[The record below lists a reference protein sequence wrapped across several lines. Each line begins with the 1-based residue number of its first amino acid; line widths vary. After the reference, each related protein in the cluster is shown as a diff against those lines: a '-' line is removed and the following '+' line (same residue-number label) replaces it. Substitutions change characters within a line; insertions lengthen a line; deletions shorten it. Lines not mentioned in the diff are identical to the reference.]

1 MSKFTFEEQV
11 KYFEKKLNLPTNSYL
26 DVLGEEHDYFFMV
39 AGANRNEVLTAF
51 REAVDDAIANGE
63 TLEGFRKRFD
73 DIVANTG
80 WQYNGG
86 RNWRTRI
93 IYDTNV
99 YGAYNRGRLA
109 QHLDLV
115 DVLPY
120 WEYHHHDNEHPRE
133 EHIALDGTILPATD
147 PFWRYYY
154 PIKAY
159 GCHCTVSAHDADDL
173 AEMGRKVSPSPE
185 IEWEDKLVGVRSGNP
200 RTVRVPKGYDVGF
213 TPYNF
218 ERLTQSRDV
227 DVDKLLLQKMTT
239 AEPHLASLLID
250 DVLKNPKAMVL
261 LNGAMK
267 DMVDTVSTQKI
278 ARGNMKYVGV
288 IPENV
293 ITKLDNLDKA
303 PQSAVI
309 AVRDDD
315 VLHALRDS
323 KQAKGINLPVEFWE
337 QLPEKLRHPKA
348 ILLDD
353 QQKQPTLLFVYE
365 TEQGKVAVK
374 MDYEIKLKDV
384 LSGKKLRHKLNMV
397 RTASRLEDLSALGR
411 FEVLYGEL

>member
-51 REAVDDAIANGE
+51 REAVDEAIQNGE

-73 DIVANTG
+73 EIVANTG

-99 YGAYNRGRLA
+99 YGAYNRGRLK
-109 QHLDLV
+109 QHLDLA

-133 EHIALDGTILPATD
+133 EHITLDGTILPATA

-159 GCHCTVSAHDADDL
+159 GCHCTVSAHDEDDL
-173 AEMGRKVSPSPE
+173 AEMGKTVSQSPE
-185 IEWEDKLVGVRSGNP
+185 IEWEEKLVGVRSGNP

-213 TPYNF
+213 APYNF

-267 DMVDTVSTQKI
+267 DMVNTVSTQKI

-323 KQAKGINLPVEFWE
+323 KQAKGISLPVEFWE

-384 LSGKKLRHKLNMV
+384 LSGKKLPHKLNMV

>member
-1 MSKFTFEEQV
+1 MKFTFEEQV

-51 REAVDDAIANGE
+51 REAVDDAISNGE

-73 DIVANTG
+73 EIVANTG

-99 YGAYNRGRLA
+99 YGAYNRGRLK
-109 QHLDLV
+109 QHLDLA

-120 WEYHHHDNEHPRE
+120 WEYHHHDNAHPRQK
-133 EHIALDGTILPATD
+133 HIDLDGTILPATD

-159 GCHCTVSAHDADDL
+159 GCHCTVSAHDEDDL
-173 AEMGRKVSPSPE
+173 AEMGKTVSSSPE
-185 IEWEDKLVGVRSGNP
+185 IEWEEKLVGVRSGNP

-213 TPYNF
+213 APYNF

-227 DVDKLLLQKMTT
+227 DVDKLLLQKITM

-267 DMVDTVSTQKI
+267 DMVDTVNTQKI

-323 KQAKGINLPVEFWE
+323 KQAKGISLPVEFWE
-337 QLPEKLRHPKA
+337 QLPEKLRHPKV

-384 LSGKKLRHKLNMV
+384 LSGKKLPHKLNMV

-411 FEVLYGEL
+411 FKVLYGEL

>member
-1 MSKFTFEEQV
+1 MKFTFEEQV

-73 DIVANTG
+73 EIVANTG

-99 YGAYNRGRLA
+99 YGAYNRGRLK
-109 QHLDLV
+109 QHLDLA

-120 WEYHHHDNEHPRE
+120 WEYHHHDNAHPRQK
-133 EHIALDGTILPATD
+133 HIDLDGTILPATD

-159 GCHCTVSAHDADDL
+159 GCHCTVSAHDEDDL
-173 AEMGRKVSPSPE
+173 AEMGKTVSSSPE
-185 IEWEDKLVGVRSGNP
+185 IEWEEKLVGVRSGNP

-213 TPYNF
+213 APYNF

-227 DVDKLLLQKMTT
+227 DVDKLLLQKITM

-267 DMVDTVSTQKI
+267 DMVDTVNTQKI

-323 KQAKGINLPVEFWE
+323 KQAKGISLPVEFWE
-337 QLPEKLRHPKA
+337 QLPEKLRHPKV

-384 LSGKKLRHKLNMV
+384 LSGKKLPHKLNMV

-411 FEVLYGEL
+411 FKVLYGEL